1 MANLWEYLWAG
12 SAVTLWLYHMN
23 WVETDS
29 SWNSRDFT
37 ATNETWVEDGLA
49 GAMSSNWS
57 TTTCRNA
64 AQALSAGNTPY
75 TILFRVK
82 LNAEIG
88 SWTWTLAS
96 LKPDA
101 TLQDTTYYLEYN
113 YNAGTRRLNYQHY
126 YNWPETYYTLT
137 YNITL
142 WTTNWYDI
150 AMVYTGS
157 AMTLYVNWV
166 SVVTGWGTGT
176 YWNNWPATYQSW
188 LSFLHWYVLSAATS
202 RANARWDEMI
212 FENRAWT
219 PVEIQKYYTYAKWRF
234 GIV

>member
-37 ATNETWVEDGLA
+37 ATNETWVEDGLWW
-49 GAMSSNWS
+49 AMSANGT

-96 LKPDA
+96 LNPDA
-101 TLQDTTYYLEYN
+101 TLHYLLCLLKPIASYLFQPFC
-113 YNAGTRRLNYQHY
+113 YPYQCFQ
-126 YNWPETYYTLT
+126 
-137 YNITL
+137 
-142 WTTNWYDI
+142 
-150 AMVYTGS
+150 VC
-157 AMTLYVNWV
+157 
-166 SVVTGWGTGT
+166 
-176 YWNNWPATYQSW
+176 
-188 LSFLHWYVLSAATS
+188 VL
-202 RANARWDEMI
+202 
-212 FENRAWT
+212 
-219 PVEIQKYYTYAKWRF
+219 
-234 GIV
+234 

>member
-1 MANLWEYLWAG
+1 MANLWEYLGAG
-12 SAVTLWLYHMN
+12 SGTTLGLYHMN

-29 SWNSRDFT
+29 SWNGRDFT
-37 ATNETWVEDGLA
+37 ATNETWVEDGLWW
-49 GAMSSNWS
+49 AMSANGT

-64 AQALSAGNTPY
+64 AQALSAWNTPY

-96 LKPDA
+96 LNPDA